1 MMKYL
6 FLTLF
11 SLILFILFKGL
22 GEDPKNIPSNLI
34 SQKAPSFELKKLGK
48 YPLLK
53 FKDIKINDEPKI
65 INFFASWCPPCKVE
79 HPFLL
84 ELSKEFSIFGIAK
97 KDNFIDI
104 NKWLEKKGNP
114 FVKIGHDH
122 DGLNSINWGVTG
134 LPETFIL
141 DSSGIIKYKHVG
153 PILKDDIE
161 KILKILKKIE

>member
-79 HPFLL
+79 HQFLL
-84 ELSKEFSIFGIAK
+84 E
-97 KDNFIDI
+97 
-104 NKWLEKKGNP
+104 
-114 FVKIGHDH
+114 
-122 DGLNSINWGVTG
+122 
-134 LPETFIL
+134 
-141 DSSGIIKYKHVG
+141 
-153 PILKDDIE
+153 
-161 KILKILKKIE
+161 